1 MHFSFVAV
9 ISTLIVPFTLALDKP
24 LDIKVT
30 KEVTCNRKSKAGDK
44 IDVHY
49 SGTLESDGT

>member
-1 MHFSFVAV
+1 MHFSFVVAV
-9 ISTLIVPFTLALDKP
+9 STLIVPFVLALDKP

-49 SGTLESDGT
+49 RGTLESDGT